1 MHVAGVIRGWGDNKN
16 DKRDGGEKQ
25 GEAGFE
31 VAHEVAVAGNWW

>member
-31 VAHEVAVAGNWW
+31 VHEVAVAGNWW